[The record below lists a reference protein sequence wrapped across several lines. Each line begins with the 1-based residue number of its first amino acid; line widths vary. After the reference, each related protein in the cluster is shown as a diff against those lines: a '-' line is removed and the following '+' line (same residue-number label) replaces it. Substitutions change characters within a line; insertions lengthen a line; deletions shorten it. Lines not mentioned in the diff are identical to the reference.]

1 MATKP
6 PQFIGESTQ
15 FHAILDRISDLAAL
29 DRPILI
35 VGERGTGKEL
45 VASRLHF
52 LSPRWEQAYIRVN
65 CAAYTDED
73 LEIAL
78 FGESIHDGLFNEAN
92 GGTLFL
98 DNIDAAALWM
108 QERLLRFVETGEFE
122 AVGSRD
128 TRTVNIHVIAA
139 ASPTTDLR
147 QVVKAGTFS
156 AELLDRLASH
166 VLTLPPLR
174 IRPDDIQPLV
184 THFGKAIVSS
194 LGAQRFPGITPEA
207 LAFLQTQPWPG
218 NVRDLKN
225 VIERSTAES
234 FLVDESLLEPIHVM
248 IMDPFQDTWSAHAP
262 SQVGAPLRAPSTLP
276 PEQGDPKT
284 ADLPSRVMTFE
295 RGLIDQAL
303 DRHEHH
309 QGKAADYLGLSYHQ
323 FRGLLRKHGLKK

>member
-1 MATKP
+1 MALKP
-6 PQFIGESTQ
+6 PQFIGESAS
-15 FHAILDRISDLAAL
+15 FHATLDRISDLAAL

-52 LSPRWEQAYIRVN
+52 LSPRWEQSYNRVN

-78 FGESIHDGLFNEAN
+78 FGEEHQDGLLNEAD
-92 GGTLFL
+92 GGTVFL
-98 DNIDAAALWM
+98 DNIDIAAFWM
-108 QERLLRFVETGEFE
+108 QERLLRLVETGEFV

-128 TRTVNIHVIAA
+128 TQTVNIQIIAA

-147 QVVKAGTFS
+147 EVVKAGTFS
-156 AELLDRLASH
+156 AELLDRLAAH

-184 THFGKAIVSS
+184 THFGKAVAIA
-194 LGAQRFPGITPEA
+194 LGADQFPGITPEA
-207 LAFLQTQPWPG
+207 LAFLQAQPWPG

-225 VIERSTAES
+225 VVERSTAES
-234 FLVDESLLEPIHVM
+234 FLIDESLANPLHAM
-248 IMDPFQDTWSAHAP
+248 IMDPFENMWSDAPASENSAPDTSAPAKKAP
-262 SQVGAPLRAPSTLP
+262 DALVTTDFT
-276 PEQGDPKT
+276 E
-284 ADLPSRVMTFE
+284 RVMTFE
-295 RGLIDQAL
+295 RQLIDQAL
-303 DRHEHH
+303 TLHEHH
-309 QGKAADYLGLSYHQ
+309 QGKASDYLGLSYHQ